1 MVSRYANLRINQIF
15 SDEHKLELWQKTEL
29 AVIKAMVNLNLVDQK
44 DYDIIATILR
54 NESID
59 IEWWKKR
66 DQEIH
71 HDLNAFVDERIRHI
85 NSHLHQYFHK
95 NITSYDT
102 EEPAFAYSLSEA
114 VRVIE
119 PLGAALE
126 QTLKAL
132 AIKYRHTI
140 MNGRTH
146 GQEAEMQ
153 SFGARCLTWLADYLV
168 ARKALW
174 QSLDNLKYSK
184 LSGAIGKYGSLDP
197 KIEEGALKILGF
209 VPFYGATQ
217 IIPRILYAPIA
228 QDLCNLAAVIDK
240 IGMDIRLA
248 SRSGRPLLQEPF
260 KKKQKGSSAM
270 PHKKNTIRTE
280 QLEGMARMAKGY
292 MVMITDN
299 IKTWEERAIE
309 QSCVERVAWPDLFHV
324 TAQSLKVLDG
334 VLNGLTVYPDNML
347 REIHES
353 RGVYASSEVK
363 EFLKER
369 LNNDWIKHE
378 DVYRIVQLA
387 CFNVF
392 EPEAGRLAIREKRAT
407 SFAESLELLQTV
419 GSMPSEE
426 ITSIEKF
433 IPEARLRVSD
443 SLDIGPQQ
451 IDIYNQSLRELF
463 SRNGVVEEW
472 KKLFTPEFL
481 LKNETFLYQQ
491 ILKKY

>member
-1 MVSRYANLRINQIF
+1 MVKRYENPIIEKIF
-15 SDEHKLELWQKTEL
+15 RDEAKLQLWQDTEM
-29 AVIKAMVNLNLVDQK
+29 AVIKARVNLNMIAPEIYDQ
-44 DYDIIATILR
+44 ILAILQS
-54 NESID
+54 NPID
-59 IEWWKKR
+59 VEWWKKR
-66 DQEIH
+66 DEEIH
-71 HDLNAFVDERIRHI
+71 HDLNAFIDERIRHLPG
-85 NSHLHQYFHK
+85 HLHQYFHK
-95 NITSYDT
+95 NLTSYDT
-102 EEPAFAYSLSEA
+102 EEPAFAQTLVTAFCLIMALSKT
-114 VRVIE
+114 
-119 PLGAALE
+119 LE
-126 QTLKAL
+126 QTLKTLAL
-132 AIKYRHTI
+132 KHRHTI

-153 SFGARCLTWLADYLV
+153 SFGARCLTWLADYRV
-168 ARKALW
+168 AREALE

-197 KIEEGALKILGF
+197 KIEEEALRILVF
-209 VPFYGATQ
+209 TPFYGATQ
-217 IIPRILYAPIA
+217 IMPRILYAPIA
-228 QDLCNLAAVIDK
+228 QNLCNLVVVIDK

-292 MVMITDN
+292 MIMITDN

-334 VLNGLTVYPDNML
+334 VLNGLTVYSDNML
-347 REIHES
+347 QELYES

-378 DVYRIVQLA
+378 DAYRIVQLA

-392 EPEAGRLAIREKRAT
+392 EPGAKRLAIREKKAT
-407 SFAESLELLQTV
+407 SFTESLELLQTI
-419 GSMPSEE
+419 GSMPPEK
-426 ITSIEKF
+426 IISIEKF

-443 SLDIGPQQ
+443 SLDLGPQQ

-463 SRNGVVEEW
+463 SQDGVIKEW

-481 LKNETFLYQQ
+481 LKNEDFLYQQ
-491 ILKKY
+491 ILGI